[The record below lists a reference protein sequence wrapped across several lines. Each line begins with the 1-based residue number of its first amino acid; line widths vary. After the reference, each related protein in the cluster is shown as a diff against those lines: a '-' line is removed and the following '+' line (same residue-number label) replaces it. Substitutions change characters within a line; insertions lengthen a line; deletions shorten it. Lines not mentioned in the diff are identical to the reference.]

1 MYQKPDF
8 VKVSLKVKDVFA
20 NYAVTGCAPNV
31 ADTQG
36 QVDIGVG
43 TCGDI
48 GTANTWV
55 TLGMGA
61 ACYTTQNP

>member
-8 VKVSLKVKDVFA
+8 VKISLKVKDVFA
-20 NYAVTGCAPNV
+20 NYTVTGCAPNT
-31 ADTQG
+31 ANSQG
-36 QVDIGVG
+36 QVDVGAG
-43 TCGDI
+43 TCNDV

-55 TLGMGA
+55 SLGMGN